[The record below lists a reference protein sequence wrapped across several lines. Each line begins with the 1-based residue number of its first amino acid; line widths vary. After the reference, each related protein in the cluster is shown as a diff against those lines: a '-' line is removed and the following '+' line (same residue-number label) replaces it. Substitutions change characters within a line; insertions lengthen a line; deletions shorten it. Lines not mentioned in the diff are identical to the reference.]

1 MMYKKALFSTCLL
14 AVWLVLEPQGASA
27 QWGSK
32 ADMYS
37 EDGVQVGVDSRVFSV
52 LTMLNQHGFNAEKY
66 LGPEPLKQPQYSETR
81 VRIRKLMRRLG
92 PVQKKFRGFIDKT
105 PKAFDWYV
113 SQALIAGKAPGFETT
128 MSDDAEVRAIA
139 EYLHNWYHEEGG
151 SGFYDIAV
159 KMEKARQGALVDAI
173 NTMTATIQ
181 NTIIMGDTEDA
192 LLEEELNPLGRV
204 VVIIAPMAPHGW
216 LERIETPDVTYVVT
230 GPWKEEGHVQKVA
243 NVVAVAFARTL
254 VGGQV
259 QAQPEKL
266 EAFKKLHAQWSGER
280 QKPETALFLAAEI
293 IACASYQHATES
305 EVCPLSVALEDP
317 QGAKTTNKIK
327 KKLTKLVKE
336 KALFKDILPEIL

>member
-1 MMYKKALFSTCLL
+1 MTNKKAFFSACL
-14 AVWLVLEPQGASA
+14 AVAGLLMVAHPASA

-105 PKAFDWYV
+105 PEGFERYV
-113 SQALIAGKAPGFETT
+113 ARALVAGKAPGFETT
-128 MSDDAEVRAIA
+128 MSDDAKARALA

-159 KMEKARQGALVDAI
+159 KMEKSRQAALVEAI

-181 NTIIMGDTEDA
+181 STIIMGDTEDA

-204 VVIIAPMAPHGW
+204 VVVIAPMAPHGW
-216 LERIETPDVTYVVT
+216 LTRIETPDVTYVVT
-230 GPWKEEGHVQKVA
+230 GPWREDTHVQEVA

-254 VGGQV
+254 VGGLV
-259 QAQPEKL
+259 QAQPGKL
-266 EAFKKLHAQWSGER
+266 EAFKKVHSQWSEEAP
-280 QKPETALFLAAEI
+280 KPDSAAFLAAEI

-305 EVCPLSVALEDP
+305 EVCPLSVALQDP
-317 QGAKTTNKIK
+317 QGVKTTNKIK
-327 KKLTKLVKE
+327 KKLTKLVKD